1 MRKTLRYYIYLAM
14 NSVNILSQRNAAG
27 SIISQ
32 IILFVVIV
40 VRLRESALSA
50 GE

>member
-1 MRKTLRYYIYLAM
+1 M
-14 NSVNILSQRNAAG
+14 QQAAF
-27 SIISQ
+27 ISQ